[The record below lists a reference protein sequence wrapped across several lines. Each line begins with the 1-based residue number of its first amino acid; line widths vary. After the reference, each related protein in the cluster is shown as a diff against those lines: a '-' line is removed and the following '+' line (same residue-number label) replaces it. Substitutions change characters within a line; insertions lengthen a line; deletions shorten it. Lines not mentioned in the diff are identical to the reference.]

1 MSQASKA
8 NIKLNTKRV
17 YQADGYAVR
26 ELLKATSVLYS
37 ALRVNTAALEDSS
50 SLSSPVDI
58 SSKVH
63 CDCFISWKIEVV
75 ITIFISK

>member
-1 MSQASKA
+1 MLQASKA

-37 ALRVNTAALEDSS
+37 ALRVNTSALGDDGSS
-50 SLSSPVDI
+50 GFSHVDI
-58 SSKVH
+58 SSKV
-63 CDCFISWKIEVV
+63 CQI
-75 ITIFISK
+75 

>member
-1 MSQASKA
+1 MLQASKA
-8 NIKLNTKRV
+8 NIKLNTKRI

-37 ALRVNTAALEDSS
+37 ALRVNATALGDEGSS
-50 SLSSPVDI
+50 VSSPLDI

-63 CDCFISWKIEVV
+63 S
-75 ITIFISK
+75 